1 MWEIF
6 ILQGLAGGLVT
17 GSIYALI
24 ALSLVI
30 IYKSTQVINFA
41 GGEVVMIA
49 AYIAMFVLLGFAEL
63 SYWLVV
69 PLCALAT
76 FVIGVFF
83 ERVVLTRV
91 QGRRMPGQSVL
102 VAMVIATVGFSYM
115 LKGIIRPI
123 PYTDEVRTLP
133 PMMKI
138 DPIFIGPVV
147 VSRQDIA
154 ILVIAVV
161 SMVGLFLFFQ
171 FTPLGRALRATADNP
186 RAAALAG
193 IPVARMRSLVWG
205 LACGLSAVA
214 GILIAPKVLMTPDMG
229 VLIILAFAAAIIG
242 GFTNIP
248 GVIVG
253 GFMLGIIENI
263 VGLTISSNAISVTP
277 FVVII
282 VVLLL
287 HPQGLFG
294 GPTEVKKV

>member
-1 MWEIF
+1 MWDIF
-6 ILQGLAGGLVT
+6 VLQGLAGGLVT

-41 GGEVVMIA
+41 GGEIVMIA
-49 AYIAMFVLLGFAEL
+49 AYIAMFILLSTGL
-63 SYWLVV
+63 SYWIVV

-76 FVIGVFF
+76 FAVGVLF
-83 ERVVLTRV
+83 ERLVLTRV
-91 QGRRMPGQSVL
+91 QGRQMPGQSVL
-102 VAMVIATVGFSYM
+102 VAMVIATVGLSYM
-115 LKGIIRPI
+115 LKGVVRPF
-123 PYTDEVRTLP
+123 PYADEVRTLP

-138 DPIFIGPVV
+138 DPVFIGPVV
-147 VSRQDIA
+147 ISRQDIA
-154 ILVIAVV
+154 ILVIAVL
-161 SMVGLFLFFQ
+161 SMVALFVFFQ
-171 FTPLGRALRATADNP
+171 FTPLGRALRATADNA

-242 GFTNIP
+242 GFTNVP

-282 VVLLL
+282 AVLLVR
-287 HPQGLFG
+287 PQGLFG

>member
-41 GGEVVMIA
+41 GGEIVMIA
-49 AYIAMFVLLGFAEL
+49 AYIALFILFFTDL
-63 SYWLVV
+63 SYWIVI
-69 PLCALAT
+69 PLCAFAT
-76 FVIGVFF
+76 FIIGVFF
-83 ERVVLTRV
+83 ERVVLTRI
-91 QGRRMPGQSVL
+91 QGRQAPGQSVL
-102 VAMVIATVGFSYM
+102 VTMVIATVGLSYV
-115 LKGIIRPI
+115 LKGIVRPI

-133 PMMKI
+133 PMLAI

-147 VSRQDIA
+147 LSRQDIV
-154 ILVIAVV
+154 IFVIAVL
-161 SMVGLFLFFQ
+161 SMIALYVFFQ
-171 FTPLGRALRATADNP
+171 FTPLGRALRATADNA
-186 RAAALAG
+186 RAAALVG

-205 LACGLSAVA
+205 LACALSAVA

-229 VLIILAFAAAIIG
+229 GLIILAFAAAIIG
-242 GFTNIP
+242 GFTNFP

-253 GFMLGIIENI
+253 GFALGIIENI

-282 VVLLL
+282 LVLLVR
-287 HPQGLFG
+287 PQGLFG
-294 GPTEVKKV
+294 GASEVKKV